1 MAVNAAPRYAPLSVK
16 KMRRELTCLGQGLGL
31 GLGLGLGPILS
42 PNRIPEPYPL

>member
-16 KMRRELTCLGQGLGL
+16 KMRRELTWLGL